1 MGVGTEGGERW
12 GVRAA
17 GMGEPLPEV
26 GVGALLGLGLS
37 PSPSLSSCFRLSPS
51 NPVPHGRPKLSTHS

>member
-1 MGVGTEGGERW
+1 
-12 GVRAA
+12 
-17 GMGEPLPEV
+17 MGEPLPEV